1 MSTDLLIRAPVGLLP
16 VLIFL
21 GVLLY
26 MDSYKLVALR
36 TVLWVI
42 VAGGLMALLAFFA
55 NGLLMSRLD
64 MSFAGFSRYVAPLS
78 EEALKG
84 LIIVILFRLNRI

>member
-21 GVLLY
+21 VVLLY
-26 MDSYKLVALR
+26 MDSYKLVSLK

-42 VAGGLMALLAFFA
+42 AAGGVVAVLAYFVNGFLLGPFRSSSGASPA
-55 NGLLMSRLD
+55 TSR
-64 MSFAGFSRYVAPLS
+64 R
-78 EEALKG
+78 
-84 LIIVILFRLNRI
+84 